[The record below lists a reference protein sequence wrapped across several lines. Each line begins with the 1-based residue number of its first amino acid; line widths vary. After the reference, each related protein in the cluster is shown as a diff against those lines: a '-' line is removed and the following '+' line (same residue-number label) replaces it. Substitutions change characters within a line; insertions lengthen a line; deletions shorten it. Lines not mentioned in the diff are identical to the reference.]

1 MYNMKILLVIFV
13 YAIQGKIYNLIKL
26 LYVHN
31 VKMYLYML
39 RVSQNRLEDSL
50 IMLICGF
57 VLIVEREEE

>member
-1 MYNMKILLVIFV
+1 MKILLVIFV

-39 RVSQNRLEDSL
+39 RVSQNELEDSL

-57 VLIVEREEE
+57 VLIVEQEEE